1 MVKGCVDMKNVL
13 IDNWSLEELVIDLN
27 NPQRLLKNAA
37 FHNIL
42 EAIVLW
48 DNIYFHNNEHAEFWN
63 YMSDEMDFRDFL
75 SEYHD
80 NNEFFKSSELLYEKY
95 CKDNYTKNLACGA
108 IRYSLIAENL
118 GFDYLPCEKRGQFI
132 QESGI
137 YSIMSEEKGVYV
149 NGHIN
154 NPITRLD
161 FCEPVN
167 HEIKSYYKEFNDFYG
182 KNVFELKLPV
192 LANYIINTK
201 PQEMSYFEYAKS
213 LKKSLSVKL
222 FLNYLKDIET
232 EISKGNFIP
241 CNRFKNDV
249 KELVEDICKIDNKFI
264 ISIDGSLIPKPIL
277 NFDVFKI
284 RKINYNFLK
293 KIIKFSV

>member
-1 MVKGCVDMKNVL
+1 MRNVL
-13 IDNWSLEELVIDLN
+13 IDNWSLEELTIDLN
-27 NPQRLLKNAA
+27 NSVKLLRNTA

-48 DNIYFHNNEHAEFWN
+48 DNIYFPNNEHSGFWN
-63 YMSDEMDFRDFL
+63 YMSYEMDFKGFL
-75 SEYHD
+75 LEYQD
-80 NNEFFKSSELLYEKY
+80 NNEFYNSSELLYEKY
-95 CKDNYTKNLACGA
+95 CDEKYTKNLACGA
-108 IRYSLIAENL
+108 IRYSMLAENL

-132 QESGI
+132 RESNI
-137 YSIMSEEKGVYV
+137 CSIMTEEKGLYV
-149 NGHIN
+149 NGQIN
-154 NPITRLD
+154 NAITRKD
-161 FCEPVN
+161 FCNPIN
-167 HEIKSYYKEFNDFYG
+167 HEVKSYFKEFNDYYG
-182 KNVFELKLPV
+182 KTVFEFKLPV

-222 FLNYLKDIET
+222 FLKYLNDVEA

-241 CNRFKNDV
+241 CYRFQKDV
-249 KELVEDICKIDNKFI
+249 QELVEDICKMDKKFI
-264 ISIDGSLIPKPIL
+264 FSIGGSLIPKPII

-293 KIIKFSV
+293 KVIKYSIK